1 MQQMKKEFYVVKI
14 NLNSWFHMYSSW
26 IHHSLHPWKR
36 HCFSYEDPNQNY
48 VEMTKF
54 PRLLKSFLE
63 IGIFLCAI
71 ILNHVSFRKCIWLK
85 KLWPFSYNH
94 HWKLS
99 NVMSCHV
106 LQSNMISSSNM
117 LWMVGRFF
125 DILCLNFQTTIT
137 LNGKQ
142 KNLCMQAQHV
152 MFLVNT
158 KIIQFR

>member
-1 MQQMKKEFYVVKI
+1 MKKEFYVVKT

-99 NVMSCHV
+99 NVMSC
-106 LQSNMISSSNM
+106 SSIKHDFLFKPCYGWLGDFLTFYAST
-117 LWMVGRFF
+117 
-125 DILCLNFQTTIT
+125 FQTTIT

>member
-1 MQQMKKEFYVVKI
+1 MKNTKKTFHEGKTLHPFVHMQQMKKEFYVVKT

-54 PRLLKSFLE
+54 PRLLKSFLK

-106 LQSNMISSSNM
+106 LQSNMISSSN
-117 LWMVGRFF
+117 
-125 DILCLNFQTTIT
+125 
-137 LNGKQ
+137 
-142 KNLCMQAQHV
+142 HV
-152 MFLVNT
+152 MDGWETFWHSMPQLF
-158 KIIQFR
+158 KQP

>member
-1 MQQMKKEFYVVKI
+1 MKKEFYVVKT

-36 HCFSYEDPNQNY
+36 HCFSYEDPHQNY

-71 ILNHVSFRKCIWLK
+71 ILNHVSFTKCIWLK

-99 NVMSCHV
+99 NVMSC
-106 LQSNMISSSNM
+106 SSIKHDF
-117 LWMVGRFF
+117 LFKPCYGWLGDF
-125 DILCLNFQTTIT
+125 DILCLNFSNNHNPQWETKKLVHASPT
-137 LNGKQ
+137 
-142 KNLCMQAQHV
+142 CHV
-152 MFLVNT
+152 PC
-158 KIIQFR
+158 